1 MPRWHTLGLDEVF
14 IAHCDAGSFGY
25 LPVCKSILFAMRH
38 MQCVQLSSPGQ
49 EKTRRFAVSSV
60 EGAFL
65 AFSMY

>member
-1 MPRWHTLGLDEVF
+1 MPRWHTLGPDQVF
-14 IAHCDAGSFGY
+14 IARCNAGSFGY
-25 LPVCKSILFAMRH
+25 FPVCKSILFALRR
-38 MQCVQLSSPGQ
+38 MQCVQLSSPRQ